1 MNTGMVYI
9 SGGNELLD
17 TDKIFDRI
25 ALKSG
30 QVVADLGCGGAGHFA
45 IPAGRRVGSQGL
57 VYAVDILKSV
67 LKSVVSRARLEG
79 VSNIKTVW
87 SNLEIAGATRIPKNS
102 LDMAFLINIL
112 FQSKH
117 DDYVI
122 GEAVRLLKDGGKL
135 LIIDWGRVAPS
146 FGPAAEDRIKPET
159 LKTIA
164 NKLSLKLTDE
174 FEAGKYHFGLLF
186 EK

>member
-1 MNTGMVYI
+1 
-9 SGGNELLD
+9 
-17 TDKIFDRI
+17 
-25 ALKSG
+25 
-30 QVVADLGCGGAGHFA
+30 
-45 IPAGRRVGSQGL
+45 
-57 VYAVDILKSV
+57 
-67 LKSVVSRARLEG
+67 
-79 VSNIKTVW
+79 
-87 SNLEIAGATRIPKNS
+87 
-102 LDMAFLINIL
+102 MAFLINIL